1 MRDAIELKSKEVP
14 EFLKAGYKG
23 RKFRLHICE
32 TVEIPADA
40 NLWSGGSKDSYSAIE
55 LETGRAVTLGST
67 GAPWAP
73 GRENKTIRL
82 VPGIVV
88 KMHSYFCGKDT
99 GLTFYAHEDNVRKFL
114 NGPAKGDF

>member
-1 MRDAIELKSKEVP
+1 MRDAIGLKSKEVP

-55 LETGRAVTLGST
+55 LETGRAVILGST
-67 GAPWAP
+67 GAPWAR